1 MNIFITGGTGFVGSW
16 LVKRLLKQDAQ
27 ITLLVHDDMPQSK
40 KVNIVRGSVE
50 DYSTI
55 ERAINE
61 YEPDTIVHLAAQ
73 PLVGMSLR
81 TPLHTFE
88 VNIRGTYNLLEAC
101 RHHKDMLKAI
111 VIASSDKAY
120 GEAKELPYTEE
131 TRLSACYPYEVSKA
145 SADMLAQTYFITYG
159 LPVTVMRCGNIYGG
173 GDLNWSRIIPGT
185 IRSLYHNESPVIRSN
200 GKFLRDYI
208 YVKDVVNGILR
219 LIDYINIS
227 KGQAFNFGT
236 NNPVSVLDLVNLI
249 QELMQK
255 RYLEL
260 EILDIVT
267 HEIVDQ
273 YLSLEKS
280 EKLLSWKPTHFL
292 EDGLLETI
300 EWYKGYFLA
309 EEYKK

>member
-1 MNIFITGGTGFVGSW
+1 
-16 LVKRLLKQDAQ
+16 
-27 ITLLVHDDMPQSK
+27 
-40 KVNIVRGSVE
+40 
-50 DYSTI
+50 
-55 ERAINE
+55 
-61 YEPDTIVHLAAQ
+61 
-73 PLVGMSLR
+73 MSLR

-185 IRSLYHNESPVIRSN
+185 IRSLYHNENPIIRSN